1 MRFTDWSR
9 LMRWTVLSLCV
20 LGLAVASCDGGGADK
35 PGADTAAGE
44 ISNPDSTGGVDTA
57 SEVSFQPGDSLDDTG
72 LPGDTGTPG
81 DAEDDTPPGPDTPVG
96 PVASVADVQEAP
108 ESKNCGIPFASQLV
122 TTDLSFKGLVVTAA
136 PWAYQTSGIKYD
148 GFYVQDPGGG
158 VWHGAMV
165 GFPHDAMPALEAGM
179 EVDVV
184 ADHKEIQ
191 CLTVLW
197 ASSVKISGQDGAPY
211 SPVLTTP
218 QALTGDDAESFE
230 GVFVEIEGVTV
241 TDANPDADQGA
252 DLGQFEVDGILRIGN
267 DYELPYMT
275 GGTDSRDVGDQFEM
289 IRGVMTWLD
298 GAPVLMP
305 RKGGD
310 MKLIGGGPPPESGED
325 TISPPE
331 DTWQPP
337 EDTWQ
342 PPEDTWQPPEDTVLP
357 PEDTPPPQDEYVVPD
372 IPAEPDSDL
381 VITEIMYDPSDG
393 VADDKGEWV
402 EIYNATGDDIDING
416 YRLADAGGNMH
427 IIQNG
432 GPLVVAAGAYFLF
445 GVNFYESENGGVEV
459 DYLLPYAIFQLDNS
473 ADEVILM
480 DKYGMELD
488 RVEYA
493 EGQGW
498 PIASGMSLS
507 LVHPNLDNNVAGNW
521 ALASTAWGATAN
533 LGTPGSAN
541 VVD

>member
-1 MRFTDWSR
+1 
-9 LMRWTVLSLCV
+9 MRWTVLSICV
-20 LGLAVASCDGGGADK
+20 LGLAVATCDSGGADK
-35 PGADTAAGE
+35 PGADIAALDA
-44 ISNPDSTGGVDTA
+44 SALDTPGGVDA
-57 SEVSFQPGDSLDDTG
+57 AQEVWFQPEDTLGDG
-72 LPGDTGTPG
+72 VIPG
-81 DAEDDTPPGPDTPVG
+81 DASPADGESDTPPGPDTPTG
-96 PVASVADVQEAP
+96 PISSVADVQEAP
-108 ESKNCGIPFASQLV
+108 ESKSCGIPFASQLV
-122 TTDLSFKGLVVTAA
+122 TTDLAFKGLVVTAA
-136 PWAYQTSGIKYD
+136 PWPYQTSGIKYD

-158 VWHGAMV
+158 TWHGVMV
-165 GFPHDAMPALEAGM
+165 GFPHDAMPALEVGM

-197 ASSVKISGQDGAPY
+197 ASSVKIAGQEGAPY

-218 QALTGDDAESFE
+218 QALTGDDGESYE

-252 DLGQFEVDGILRIGN
+252 DLGQFEVDGVLRIGN
-267 DYELPYMT
+267 DYQLPYMT
-275 GGTDSRDVGDQFEM
+275 GDSDSRDVGDQFET
-289 IRGVMTWLD
+289 IRGVMTWVD
-298 GAPVLMP
+298 GAAILMP
-305 RKGGD
+305 RKAGD
-310 MKLIGGGPPPESGED
+310 MKLIGGGPPPDSG
-325 TISPPE
+325 E

-337 EDTWQ
+337 EDTWV
-342 PPEDTWQPPEDTVLP
+342 PPEDTWVPPEDTWVPPEDTVVPPEDTVVP
-357 PEDTPPPQDEYVVPD
+357 PEDTPPPQDEYTLPD

-427 IIQNG
+427 IIQYG
-432 GPLVVAAGAYFLF
+432 GPLIVAAGTYFVF

-498 PIASGMSLS
+498 PTASGTSLS
-507 LVHPNLDNNVAGNW
+507 LIHPNLDNNVGGNW
-521 ALASTAWGATAN
+521 ALATTAWGATAN
-533 LGTPGSAN
+533 LGTPGAAN